1 MLYVG
6 RLQTAHGTRVTHRR
20 ASLRSMLRSVLSL
33 TDKIRDVKPNNLIL
47 SYLSRMLGSRLD
59 AWFSLRMLGSLVRNF
74 KNSPPGL
81 TQAVL
86 ARPRAGITPDITA
99 PTRVGRPAQAA
110 GAPPQPPRYTMM
122 DVKTLSGANELYHE
136 GPHARQHRRGR
147 RCRSGRG
154 G

>member
-1 MLYVG
+1 MFF
-6 RLQTAHGTRVTHRR
+6 RVFHLKTCFFTLENLFFHSFENP
-20 ASLRSMLRSVLSL
+20 ALAA
-33 TDKIRDVKPNNLIL
+33 IRDVFAH
-47 SYLSRMLGSRLD
+47 D
-59 AWFSLRMLGSLVRNF
+59 LRGALTETT
-74 KNSPPGL
+74 GL
-81 TQAVL
+81 FAHVLPQAVL

-122 DVKTLSGANELYHE
+122 DVKTLSGANELTTSCTTRDRTR
-136 GPHARQHRRGR
+136 GSASAGR